1 MAGPTTHREAL
12 MAELLGDVQGILDR
26 VEALQAAI
34 PKTVKEA
41 KTELQATVKEGNVH
55 INEACVRLSR
65 VIDQQTKETV
75 KATQAAAG
83 EASSAARELRFARRR
98 LTVLLTVFALV
109 GGGVGGAAVYLAMR
123 MAGG

>member
-1 MAGPTTHREAL
+1 

-41 KTELQATVKEGNVH
+41 KTELQAAVKEGNVH

-65 VIDQQTKETV
+65 VIDQQTKEAV

-83 EASSAARELRFARRR
+83 EASSAARELRLARRR
-98 LTVLLTVFALV
+98 LTVLLTMFALV

>member
-1 MAGPTTHREAL
+1 

-41 KTELQATVKEGNVH
+41 KTELQAAVKEGNVH

-65 VIDQQTKETV
+65 VIDQQTKDAV

-83 EASSAARELRFARRR
+83 EASAAARELRLARGR
-98 LTVLLTVFALV
+98 LTALLTVFALV

>member
-41 KTELQATVKEGNVH
+41 KTELQAAVKEGNVH

-65 VIDQQTKETV
+65 VIDQQTKEAV

-83 EASSAARELRFARRR
+83 EASSAARELRLARRR
-98 LTVLLTVFALV
+98 LTVLLTMFALV

>member
-1 MAGPTTHREAL
+1 

-41 KTELQATVKEGNVH
+41 KTELQAAVKEGNVH

-65 VIDQQTKETV
+65 VIDQQTKDAV
-75 KATQAAAG
+75 KATQAAG
-83 EASSAARELRFARRR
+83 EASAAARELRLARGR
-98 LTVLLTVFALV
+98 LTALLTVFALV

>member
-1 MAGPTTHREAL
+1 MAGPTTTREAL
-12 MAELLGDVQGILDR
+12 MAELLGDVGGILDR

-41 KTELQATVKEGNVH
+41 KAELQAAVKEGNGH

-65 VIDQQTKETV
+65 VIDQQGKDTV
-75 KATQAAAG
+75 KAAQVAAG
-83 EASSAARELRFARRR
+83 EASAAARELRLARGR
-98 LTVLLTVFALV
+98 LTVLLAVFALV

-123 MAGG
+123 IAGS

>member
-41 KTELQATVKEGNVH
+41 KTELQAAVKEGNVH

-65 VIDQQTKETV
+65 VIDQQTKEAV

-83 EASSAARELRFARRR
+83 EASSAARELRLARGR
-98 LTVLLTVFALV
+98 LTALLTVFALV